1 MLPFFHNLPRS
12 FSTEL
17 TPFLLP
23 WCSFCFSFNQA
34 AIIKR
39 KKETTAEK
47 LNDVRAS
54 LQAAEEELVERRQQ
68 IQVSTMRT
76 YLLFLK
82 FQENKRI

>member
-1 MLPFFHNLPRS
+1 MLPPFFHNLPRS

-17 TPFLLP
+17 TLFLLLP
-23 WCSFCFSFNQA
+23 WCSFCCSFNQA

-68 IQVSTMRT
+68 IQVARG
-76 YLLFLK
+76 
-82 FQENKRI
+82 EN